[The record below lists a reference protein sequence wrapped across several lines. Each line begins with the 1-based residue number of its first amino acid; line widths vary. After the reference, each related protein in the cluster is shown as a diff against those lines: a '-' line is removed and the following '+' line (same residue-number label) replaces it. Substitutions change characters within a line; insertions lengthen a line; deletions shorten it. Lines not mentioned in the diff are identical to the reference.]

1 MLRRIAAQYPS
12 EIQEQLA
19 NGGHPAPGEWP
30 HASDTD
36 PRVQQSFRELLDF
49 SANAAANASSDP
61 KLYPDVELDE
71 EQKPAPPTA
80 RKRNSPQAFFG
91 KHAVT
96 VRTVEEYLRV
106 VATIQSNYSGYRL
119 VWRGQQNAE
128 WPVQSSLHRHLRERE
143 HLPATEENLVDYE
156 KRAFSSAS
164 RWGISTTPAMGFLS
178 RLQHNGAPT
187 RLLDVSRDP
196 HVASWFAVESD
207 EQLESAPARVVVW
220 ALDQDGRDLMT
231 DSADLFWHD
240 WTTESIR
247 REFDW
252 GTGTSMW
259 PWFPPAAGNERMRA
273 QRAGFLL
280 GASSIVT
287 TPVAELYSEYFGQDW
302 NTTEIANATSFL
314 GVPVPYERHPDDVE
328 AIPQDLRSYV
338 PFVTIHFP
346 AGFKTTLRTHLE
358 ETVGLDAAA
367 IYPDFAGLIRELKRS
382 SSE

>member
-19 NGGHPAPGEWP
+19 NGGPLAPGERR

-80 RKRNSPQAFFG
+80 RKRNSPQAFFE

-143 HLPATEENLVDYE
+143 HLPATEENLVDFE

-220 ALDQDGRDLMT
+220 ALDQDGRELMT

>member
-19 NGGHPAPGEWP
+19 NLGTLPSGHAPSTVDVDAWARPGL
-30 HASDTD
+30 
-36 PRVQQSFRELLDF
+36 RELLDF

-61 KLYPDVELDE
+61 KLYPDGELDDDRR
-71 EQKPAPPTA
+71 PAQPTA
-80 RKRNSPQAFFG
+80 RKRNSPAAFFG

-106 VATIQSNYSGYRL
+106 VATIQSNYSGHRL

-128 WPVQSSLHRHLRERE
+128 WAVQSSLHRHLREKE
-143 HLPATEENLVDYE
+143 KVLATEENLVDFE
-156 KRAFSSAS
+156 KRAFRAAS

-196 HVASWFAVESD
+196 NVASWFAVESD
-207 EQLESAPARVVVW
+207 GQQESAPGRVVVW
-220 ALDQDGRDLMT
+220 ALDQNGRDLMT
-231 DSADLFWHD
+231 DSADLFWHE
-240 WTTESIR
+240 WTTESLR

-287 TPVAELYSEYFGQDW
+287 TPVADLYSEYFGQHW

-314 GVPVPYERHPDDVE
+314 GVPVPYDRHPEDVDG
-328 AIPQDLRSYV
+328 IPQDLRTYV
-338 PFVTIHFP
+338 PFVTIHIP
-346 AGFKTTLRTHLE
+346 ADVKNALQVHLE

-367 IYPDFAGLIRELKRS
+367 IYPDFAGLIRELRR
-382 SSE
+382 